1 MMIMDVLIESAK
13 HQLLPVFDEV
23 TLPAMQAFGITPLT
37 EPLIAAI
44 FGAFVVACALYAVGV
59 LFSLRLQRKD
69 PERYATLRQKLGST
83 LLLALL
89 VLGSPF
95 GFVLAFSAGYLRTN
109 IALSIPVALIGL
121 LAHYGLAYG

>member
-69 PERYATLRQKLGST
+69 PERYATLMHST
-83 LLLALL
+83 TTAMELEHWFELLEASWGHK
-89 VLGSPF
+89 VP
-95 GFVLAFSAGYLRTN
+95 
-109 IALSIPVALIGL
+109 
-121 LAHYGLAYG
+121 